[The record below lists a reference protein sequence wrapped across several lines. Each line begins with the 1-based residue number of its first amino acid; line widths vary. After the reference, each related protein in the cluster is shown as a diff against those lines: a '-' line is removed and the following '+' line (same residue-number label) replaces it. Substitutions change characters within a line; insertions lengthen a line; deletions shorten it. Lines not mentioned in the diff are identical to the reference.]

1 MTLLSLSQVE
11 RNYGDRTIFSGV
23 SLRVDEK
30 DRIGI
35 IGDNGAGKTTL
46 VHILTGQ
53 EPPDRGERAARR
65 DLRMA
70 WTDQIPDLAP
80 GTSILEAARTSF
92 RELERM
98 EAELRQLE
106 DQMAETPE
114 DERLLHRHERIH
126 TAFEASGG
134 YDRDRFAERALLG
147 LGFAM
152 EDFGRDVAELSGGQ
166 KARVALARVMLLPA
180 ELLILDEPTNHLDLD
195 GIAFLE
201 DWLCARTGAFV
212 VVSHDRRFLD
222 RVCQSIVDVEFA
234 GVIRYKGNYSQCR
247 TQKEARFES
256 TMREF
261 HKQQDYIAKE
271 SAFIKKHMGSQRTA
285 EAKGRLK
292 RLNRIQQ
299 MVRPRKKGSVRLR
312 LTKGDRG
319 LQGQSLVEAEGLGF
333 SWPGLPPLFE
343 GFDFRVYYG
352 DRVGI
357 LGRNGIGKST
367 LLKLISGELHPTS
380 GQLEIAAKLRI
391 ARFTQEMEDLPSHGT
406 AYECLQI
413 LVPTWTDQEL
423 RDHLGAF
430 GFTQDEIE
438 KEVGVL
444 SGGEKRRLCLAR
456 LTCDDFD
463 LLLLDEPTNHLDIAT
478 REAFEQAL
486 SEYPGTLVMVSH
498 DRWFL
503 DKMATRIFEMEETE
517 LLTYEAGMAYFLGK
531 REERKKAGSRDKE
544 AEKQG
549 TRSAATKQD
558 RNPSSSPKSGG
569 SDSGKVRNPYA
580 FAKLEEDIMELEG
593 RLEEIQTLL
602 NAPEAWKEPETLK
615 QNQSRQDEIEAELQE
630 LYERWENWQ

>member
-1 MTLLSLSQVE
+1 MTLVSLSQVE

-23 SLRVDEK
+23 SLRIDEK

-46 VHILTGQ
+46 MHILTGQ

-65 DLRMA
+65 DLRLA
-70 WTDQIPDLAP
+70 WTEQIPALPP

-92 RELERM
+92 RELEQM
-98 EAELRQLE
+98 ESELRSLE
-106 DQMAETPE
+106 ERMAETPE

-147 LGFAM
+147 LGFSTK
-152 EDFGRDVAELSGGQ
+152 EFGRDVSELSGGQ

-180 ELLILDEPTNHLDLD
+180 ELLVLDEPTNHLDLD

-201 DWLCARTGAFV
+201 DWLCSRAGAFV
-212 VVSHDRRFLD
+212 VISHDRRFLD
-222 RVCQSIVDVEFA
+222 RVCQSIVDVEYG

-247 TQKEARFES
+247 KQKEARFET

-261 HKQQDYIAKE
+261 QKQQDFIAKE
-271 SAFIKKHMGSQRTA
+271 TAFIKKHMGSQRTA

-292 RLNRIQQ
+292 RLNRVQR
-299 MVRPRKKGSVRLR
+299 MNRPRKKSDVRLR
-312 LTKGDRG
+312 LTKGHRG
-319 LQGQSLVEAEGLGF
+319 LQGQTLVEAEGLAF
-333 SWPGLPPLFE
+333 AWPDQPPLFE
-343 GFDFRVYYG
+343 DFDFRVYFG

-367 LLKLISGELHPTS
+367 LQKLIAGELFATA
-380 GQLEIAAKLRI
+380 GKLEIAAKLRI
-391 ARFTQEMEDLPSHGT
+391 ARFTQEMEELPTHGNV
-406 AYECLQI
+406 YECLQS
-413 LVPTWTDQEL
+413 LVPIWTDQER

-438 KEVGVL
+438 KDIGVL

-456 LTCDDFD
+456 LTSGEFD

-478 REAFEQAL
+478 REALEQAL
-486 SEYPGTLVMVSH
+486 GEYPGTMIMVSH

-503 DKMATRIFEMEETE
+503 DKMATRIFEMEEKQ
-517 LLTYEAGMAYFLGK
+517 LLCYEDGLAYFLEK
-531 REERKKAGSRDKE
+531 REERRKAGARPGTVAKQMSRGGGG
-544 AEKQG
+544 APAP
-549 TRSAATKQD
+549 SAVDAAK
-558 RNPSSSPKSGG
+558 SPG
-569 SDSGKVRNPYA
+569 SDSGKIRNPYA
-580 FAKLEEDIMELEG
+580 FEKLEADIMRLESD
-593 RLEEIQTLL
+593 LEEIQVLL
-602 NAPEAWKEPETLK
+602 QAPEAWKDPETLK
-615 QNQSRQDEIEAELQE
+615 QNQGRQDEIEAELQE

>member
-23 SLRVDEK
+23 SLRIDDK

-46 VHILTGQ
+46 VHILTGK

-70 WTDQIPDLAP
+70 WTEQIPDLAP
-80 GTSILEAARTSF
+80 GTTILEAARTSF
-92 RELERM
+92 RELEQM
-98 EAELRQLE
+98 EVDLRDLE
-106 DQMAETPE
+106 EQMARTPE

-134 YDRDRFAERALLG
+134 YERDRFAERALLG
-147 LGFAM
+147 LGFTI
-152 EDFGRDVAELSGGQ
+152 EDFDRDVAQLSGGQ

-201 DWLCARTGAFV
+201 DWLCSRTGAFV

-222 RVCQSIVDVEFA
+222 RVCESIVDVEFA
-234 GVIRYKGNYSQCR
+234 GVTRYKGNYSQCR
-247 TQKEARFES
+247 TQKEARFEA

-261 HKQQDYIAKE
+261 QKQQDFIAKE
-271 SAFIKKHMGSQRTA
+271 TAFIKKHMGSQRTA

-299 MVRPRKKGSVRLR
+299 MARPRKKGDVRLR
-312 LTKGDRG
+312 LTKGHRG
-319 LQGQSLVEAEGLGF
+319 LQGQTLVEGEGL
-333 SWPGLPPLFE
+333 SYAWPGHDAIFA
-343 GFDFRVYYG
+343 GFDFRVYHG

-367 LLKLISGELHPTS
+367 LLKLISGELRPTA
-380 GQLEIAAKLRI
+380 GKLDVAQKLRI
-391 ARFTQEMEDLPSHGT
+391 ARFTQEMEDLPSHGNV
-406 AYECLQI
+406 YECLQA
-413 LVPTWTDQEL
+413 LVPTWVDQDL

-438 KEVGVL
+438 KDVNVL

-456 LTCDDFD
+456 LTCAEFD
-463 LLLLDEPTNHLDIAT
+463 LLLLDEPTNHLDIST

-486 SEYPGTLVMVSH
+486 DAYPGTLVMVSH

-503 DKMATRIFEMEETE
+503 DKMATRIFEMEEDQ
-517 LLTYEAGMAYFLGK
+517 LRTYEDGLAYYLVK
-531 REERKKAGSRDKE
+531 REERKKADQRDRGQE
-544 AEKQG
+544 RDGQRRDAGDPESGQG
-549 TRSAATKQD
+549 DDTKTA
-558 RNPSSSPKSGG
+558 G
-569 SDSGKVRNPYA
+569 SDSGKIRNPYA
-580 FAKLEEDIMELEG
+580 FAKLEQDIMELET
-593 RLEEIQTLL
+593 RLAEVQLLL
-602 NAPEAWKEPETLK
+602 NEPDAWKDPESLK
-615 QNQSRQDEIEAELQE
+615 QNQSRQEEIEAELADY
-630 LYERWENWQ
+630 YERWENWQ